1 MFFQL
6 KTKKLTKVFSTFQH
20 SHRSFGTQQK
30 EVPIT
35 AQETR
40 TTIISSE
47 RKRRGGNIEKLF
59 LFFADDTDK

>member
-6 KTKKLTKVFSTFQH
+6 KTKKLKKVISTFQH
-20 SHRSFGTQQK
+20 SHRSSGTQQK

-47 RKRRGGNIEKLF
+47 RKRRGGNRRKLF
-59 LFFADDTDK
+59 LFVADAKDK